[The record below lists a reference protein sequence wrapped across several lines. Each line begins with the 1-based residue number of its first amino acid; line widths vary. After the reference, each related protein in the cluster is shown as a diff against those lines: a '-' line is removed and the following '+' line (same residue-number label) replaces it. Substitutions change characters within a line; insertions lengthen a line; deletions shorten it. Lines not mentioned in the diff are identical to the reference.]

1 MMIVRSLSVTC
12 VAARRAF
19 LVLLALVVLVAFG
32 ASGREWTSCG
42 LGVLELWPSVG
53 CLSPSL
59 TYRFLPLRLI
69 RRLPNLLPP
78 TSLSI
83 TLSIAY
89 LPRVFSRAHLSLFQR
104 FLDHLKA
111 HDEYFTVTIR
121 LN

>member
-1 MMIVRSLSVTC
+1 MIIVRSLSVTC

-59 TYRFLPLRLI
+59 TYRFLHGHPADVTMVLWQQASKLFT
-69 RRLPNLLPP
+69 PC
-78 TSLSI
+78 
-83 TLSIAY
+83 TLG
-89 LPRVFSRAHLSLFQR
+89 
-104 FLDHLKA
+104 
-111 HDEYFTVTIR
+111 T
-121 LN
+121 

>member
-1 MMIVRSLSVTC
+1 MIIVRSLSVTC

-59 TYRFLPLRLI
+59 TYRFL
-69 RRLPNLLPP
+69 
-78 TSLSI
+78 
-83 TLSIAY
+83 
-89 LPRVFSRAHLSLFQR
+89 
-104 FLDHLKA
+104 
-111 HDEYFTVTIR
+111 TVTRVNLVAWPSDGRGRTSHALSFRYGSPGKIFD
-121 LN
+121 LVLMGQYAVSALSQYFSL

>member
-32 ASGREWTSCG
+32 ASGREWTSYG

-59 TYRFLPLRLI
+59 SYRFFTYSVLAG
-69 RRLPNLLPP
+69 
-78 TSLSI
+78 S
-83 TLSIAY
+83 
-89 LPRVFSRAHLSLFQR
+89 LPRIVCESRDSHVSVGECQ
-104 FLDHLKA
+104 
-111 HDEYFTVTIR
+111 
-121 LN
+121 

>member
-1 MMIVRSLSVTC
+1 MSCTIAEARLSQHPPVAEAYLCCALGASSLACVLVPPLLGILTGAGNMIVRSLSVTC

-59 TYRFLPLRLI
+59 TYRF
-69 RRLPNLLPP
+69 
-78 TSLSI
+78 
-83 TLSIAY
+83 Y
-89 LPRVFSRAHLSLFQR
+89 
-104 FLDHLKA
+104 
-111 HDEYFTVTIR
+111 
-121 LN
+121 

>member
-59 TYRFLPLRLI
+59 TYRFLRASG
-69 RRLPNLLPP
+69 LLENQ
-78 TSLSI
+78 
-83 TLSIAY
+83 
-89 LPRVFSRAHLSLFQR
+89 VCG
-104 FLDHLKA
+104 
-111 HDEYFTVTIR
+111 
-121 LN
+121 